1 MKRKDFIL
9 INPNL
14 NDNPRTKVV
23 PANFTPD
30 DHLENSLALSK
41 DMPIRNIIQK
51 TLKDIGAKD
60 IINNVIMSKDNK
72 IIEVAK
78 GLVEFLDSKN
88 MIKTPKQE
96 GPANTVNNEL
106 KNSQR
111 KK

>member
-14 NDNPRTKVV
+14 NDNPRTKTV

-41 DMPIRNIIQK
+41 DMPIKKIIQK

-60 IINNVIMSKDNK
+60 IINNVIMNNNNK
-72 IIEVAK
+72 ITDVAK
-78 GLVEFLDSKN
+78 GLVDFLASKN
-88 MIKTPKQE
+88 MIKTPKPNS
-96 GPANTVNNEL
+96 PAPNMTQEL
-106 KNSQR
+106 KSKRQ
-111 KK
+111 K